1 MNSRQ
6 RRGIILLLLSVLCA
20 VGAAAGVYAVVD
32 DAESK
37 VGPEVTA
44 YRLRSDVAAYRA
56 LDEGQFEKVSM
67 PRRWLPATAV
77 TDLAEVRGK
86 IAVTP
91 LRRGSLLQSD
101 MIVNRPALAPGQQ
114 EIAIMID
121 AATGVAGK
129 ITPGSKVNIYATF
142 DGRGGATGVT
152 AGGAAGAGKD
162 GKDAKDAKDA
172 NPQPVSKVI
181 VSGAQVIE
189 VGRLTPLDGRS
200 GGART
205 GASGARQAGD
215 AVPITFALDTKDAQ
229 RVAYAES
236 FATHVRLALVAP
248 GDDTGVSG
256 SDRTY
261 TLDGDK

>member
-20 VGAAAGVYAVVD
+20 AGAAAGVLVVVD
-32 DAESK
+32 DAASK

-44 YRLRSDVAAYRA
+44 YRLRDDVPAYRT
-56 LDEGQFEKVSM
+56 LDEGAFERIAM
-67 PRRWLPATAV
+67 PRRWLPPTAV
-77 TDLAEVRGK
+77 TDLAAVRGK

-91 LRRGSLLQSD
+91 LRKGSLLQSD
-101 MIVNRPALAPGQQ
+101 MIVDRPALAPGQQ

-129 ITPGSKVNIYATF
+129 ITPGARVNIYATF
-142 DGRGGATGVT
+142 DGRN
-152 AGGAAGAGKD
+152 AAPAGKD
-162 GKDAKDAKDA
+162 GKEQ
-172 NPQPVSKVI
+172 NTPPVSKVI
-181 VSGAQVIE
+181 VSGAQVLE
-189 VGRLTPLDGRS
+189 VGRLTPLDRQDRRAG
-200 GGART
+200 
-205 GASGARQAGD
+205 SGAGGGGGGVRQAGE
-215 AVPITFALDTKDAQ
+215 AVPITFALDTRDAQ

-248 GDDTGVSG
+248 GGDTGVSG